1 MKKAFWSHFK
11 HFGRLLGNI
20 YLFFTPSKTDG
31 WVPSQQAA
39 PTTCTYNLQPDL
51 LESFPSDVCPDITVQ
66 FGCGHRAKF
75 SPSEEGGGG
84 GVGRKLV
91 WSSGEINPISGG
103 GGRSGGF
110 WQIGNP
116 VDNVIHLLN
125 NWGLVFCNQP
135 GYWSLENA
143 IRCFHFISPRHYPLC

>member
-11 HFGRLLGNI
+11 YFGRLLGNI

-31 WVPSQQAA
+31 WVP
-39 PTTCTYNLQPDL
+39 TWLTRK
-51 LESFPSDVCPDITVQ
+51 FPSRRMSRHHWPVWVWS
-66 FGCGHRAKF
+66 RAIMALGVVIGQN
-75 SPSEEGGGG
+75 SALQGEG

-91 WSSGEINPISGG
+91 WSQGEINPISGG
-103 GGRSGGF
+103 GGRSGRGS

-116 VDNVIHLLN
+116 VDSVIRLLN

-143 IRCFHFISPRHYPLC
+143 IRCFHFISHGHYPLF